1 LIRILRITGASLA
14 PKYQTGDYILICTR
28 IDKRKLKPGDVVVF
42 HQPGYGT
49 LVKKIQAVYPERE
62 VCWLIGNV
70 PESVDSNE
78 FGEVPFKNIMGKSV
92 MHFSARK

>member
-1 LIRILRITGASLA
+1 LIRILRITGASLT
-14 PKYQTGDYILICTR
+14 PKFQPGDYILICTWV
-28 IDKRKLKPGDVVVF
+28 DKRKLKPGDVVVF

-49 LVKKIQAVYPERE
+49 LVKRVQEIYPERE

-78 FGEVPFKNIMGKSV
+78 FGEVPFTNIIGKSV
-92 MHFSARK
+92 MHFSVRK